1 LVLARDEGQN
11 DDEENAFTNLRAHR
25 GRREA
30 SFVVTDQILVAR
42 VTGR

>member
-11 DDEENAFTNLRAHR
+11 DNEENAFTNRAHR

-30 SFVVTDQILVAR
+30 SFVITDQIFVAR